1 MNDDTLKT
9 LLSAYAAPT
18 PEDGFSD
25 QVMNR
30 VEKEAATPTV
40 DLSEFKMRRRQPWHG
55 WVLAAILGLLAGLIW
70 VRLGISVPD
79 LPDGAALPGLLDSG
93 WGLYA
98 LFGLCLAG
106 TLLFIE
112 AEAY

>member
-18 PEDGFSD
+18 PDDGFSD
-25 QVMNR
+25 RVMDR
-30 VEKEAATPTV
+30 VIADPTPQTL
-40 DLSEFKMRRRQPWHG
+40 DLAEFKPRRRHPWHG
-55 WVLAAILGLLAGLIW
+55 WVLATTLGLLAGLIW

-79 LPDGAALPGLLDSG
+79 LPEGAELPSLLDSG

-106 TLLFIE
+106 TLLFLE
-112 AEAY
+112 TEAY